1 MNESENKIISLP
13 TFFDDRGNL
22 SMIEQLKQVPF
33 EIRRVYWIYDV
44 PGGVER
50 GGHAQSLHATHRT
63 RGWNGQ
69 LQQVA
74 CRMEQQGHRLCYRP
88 DTHLVP
94 FRANG
99 ACTIGKRWKWRKRK
113 ISVSGSR
120 HSPHAM
126 PPIANTCRPRP
137 AT

>member
-1 MNESENKIISLP
+1 MNESENRIISLP

-74 CRMEQQGHRLCYRP
+74 CGMEQQGHRLRYRP
-88 DTHLVP
+88 DTHQCLLERTAHVQLEKGGSGESERLP
-94 FRANG
+94 
-99 ACTIGKRWKWRKRK
+99 
-113 ISVSGSR
+113 SVAAGTHR
-120 HSPHAM
+120 
-126 PPIANTCRPRP
+126 TQCRQ
-137 AT
+137 

>member
-1 MNESENKIISLP
+1 MKESENSIISLP
-13 TFFDDRGNL
+13 KISDVRGNL
-22 SMIEQLKQVPF
+22 SIIEQFKQVPF
-33 EIRRVYWIYDV
+33 EIRRVYWVYDV

-88 DTHLVP
+88 DTHQCLLERTAHVQLEE
-94 FRANG
+94 G
-99 ACTIGKRWKWRKRK
+99 
-113 ISVSGSR
+113 GSR
-120 HSPHAM
+120 ESERLPSRQ
-126 PPIANTCRPRP
+126 T
-137 AT
+137 